1 MIYVISMEI
10 LGPNRIRLSRRT
22 PQGAG
27 SDWGQLHSQAN
38 CSLTHQ
44 CFSHSVQDVKC
55 FNSETDVFPL
65 TINPDTWLFSTP
77 RHIFVI

>member
-1 MIYVISMEI
+1 MSMDI

-22 PQGAG
+22 SQGGEAIGG
-27 SDWGQLHSQAN
+27 SCIRKLIV
-38 CSLTHQ
+38 SLTHQ
-44 CFSHSVQDVKC
+44 CFSHSAQDVKC

-77 RHIFVI
+77 RYIFVI